1 MADPVARAGARLHV
15 LPARPDTVHW
25 GYFDPALEPV
35 LTVKSG
41 DLVQIEALTHH
52 AGDAPDLMMDEGID
66 AVYAAVQDRGPG
78 PHLLTGP
85 IAVEGARP
93 GDVLEVRILSLT
105 PRLPYGSN
113 LAAHWGQLYADFGK
127 ERVTVFALD
136 IGAGVAQAAFAYDWR
151 AGLADAPGT
160 VVEPDPAAR
169 EPALEGVQVPIR
181 PHLGTMGVA
190 PAVAGRTSS
199 IPPGDHGGN
208 IDNWR
213 IGAGATMHYPVHVPG
228 ALLSVGD
235 PHVSQGDGEV
245 SGTALEASLDGLLQ
259 LVVRREKP
267 YRVPVLEDAWHVLV
281 HGFGDDL
288 DEAMLAASR
297 RTLQVLRDRWGLSR
311 DDAYALMSVA
321 CDFTVTQVVDGRQG
335 VHSRLAKAMFGGR

>member
-1 MADPVARAGARLHV
+1 MPRLHE

-25 GYFDPALEPV
+25 GYFDPGLEPV
-35 LTVKSG
+35 LTVASG
-41 DLVQIEALTHH
+41 DLVRVEAITHH
-52 AGDAPDLMMDEGID
+52 AGDAPDLMFDEAIEAIF
-66 AVYAAVQDRGPG
+66 AVVQERGPG

-85 IAVEGARP
+85 IAVEGASP
-93 GDVLEVRILSLT
+93 GDVLEVRILAAE

-113 LAAHWGQLYADFGK
+113 LAAHWGQLYGDFGR
-127 ERVTVFALD
+127 ERVTVYGLDEHARLGRAL
-136 IGAGVAQAAFAYDWR
+136 FAYDWT
-151 AGLADAPGT
+151 ATPLAVAPGT
-160 VVEPDPAAR
+160 IVAPDPAAR
-169 EPALEGVQVPIR
+169 EPALAGVQVPLR
-181 PHLGTMGVA
+181 PHFGTMGVA
-190 PAVAGRTSS
+190 PATPGRTSS

-213 IGAGATMHYPVHVPG
+213 IGAGGTMHYPVQVPG

-245 SGTALEASLDGLLQ
+245 SGTALESSLTGLLQ
-259 LVVRREKP
+259 IRVRRDLP
-267 YRVPVLEDAWHVLV
+267 YRVPVLEDATHLLV

-297 RTLQVLRDRWGLSR
+297 RTLTLLGERYGLSR
-311 DDAYALMSVA
+311 EDAYSLLSVA

-335 VHSRLAKAMFGGR
+335 VHASVAKAMFPRPA